1 MKLTQELK
9 EKTAQ
14 YEKLKQLSNES
25 TKELINTNNE
35 FTQQKNEIQNL
46 NEQLNSITNEYES
59 AINELNSKDEQI
71 SKLKNQLNQFNKE
84 YETFCKKKENEI
96 GAAKAAINEYETQ
109 LDNMSNQIG
118 KLSRENQKIKA
129 ANEDLLK
136 CNDEL
141 TSLVRNAK
149 NYEIENA
156 TLKTQNEQFKMDCD
170 DINKKYLLL
179 KKEYEQLKEL
189 SEENKND
196 LIKALEEMESYSE
209 YLQALEMKIKEAED
223 AKMMAENERDNA
235 FKEVK
240 TIRQR
245 YINILG
251 ENNNK

>member
-1 MKLTQELK
+1 
-9 EKTAQ
+9 
-14 YEKLKQLSNES
+14 
-25 TKELINTNNE
+25 
-35 FTQQKNEIQNL
+35 
-46 NEQLNSITNEYES
+46 
-59 AINELNSKDEQI
+59 
-71 SKLKNQLNQFNKE
+71 
-84 YETFCKKKENEI
+84 
-96 GAAKAAINEYETQ
+96 
-109 LDNMSNQIG
+109 MSNQIG